1 MSGLRHLVGVGA
13 FVLVAGGAVAALSND
28 YYLRIVFMMCI
39 YYLCGAGMNVLVG
52 YAGQKSL
59 GQAGL
64 FAAGAYG
71 VALLTIH
78 TGMSPWLA
86 LVLAAV
92 VSGLCGVLIALP
104 SLRVKGPYLAMVTLA
119 FGIVV
124 EKLVSE
130 WTDVFGGAS
139 GLFGIRPIT
148 WNGAP
153 LTMQQWVWLALGLS
167 VVTHLLVRNLA
178 RGRVGRALL
187 SLQADEIASAS
198 VGVRVYRAKVM
209 AFVVAAV
216 TCGIA
221 GALVSQQNQYINSDF
236 ITFHLSIF
244 ILLLVLFGGVGSIYG
259 PLVGAVLL
267 TVIDA
272 ALAGWPSVQ
281 HFVYGALLLFALF
294 VMPGG
299 VMGVLVS
306 LRARRASGAKD
317 QAQAAGAAPR
327 APETLQFAGTASGV
341 SGGEL
346 LSVQGVTKAYGG
358 VKPAQDVSFQ
368 LRRGHVHALI
378 GPNGAGKT
386 TLINIL
392 TGIVRP
398 DAGAISFA
406 GRDITGRPP
415 HAICSLGM
423 GRTFQNL
430 RLFGDL
436 SVLDNVMLGRH
447 ARMRNG
453 FFTSLFAL
461 PLARREEAAARE
473 RSLALLALV
482 GLSRMAH
489 APANSLPYGLQR
501 RVELARAL
509 ATDPQLLLLDEP
521 AAGLNPQETADLG
534 DLLVRISRMGLTIL
548 MVEHH
553 MDLVMRISDHVIV
566 LDYGVKIAE
575 GPPAQVQADPRVIAA
590 YLGGEADPIA
600 ASP

>member
-1 MSGLRHLVGVGA
+1 MSGLRHLGA
-13 FVLVAGGAVAALSND
+13 SVAFTVAAGAGAAALSND
-28 YYLRIVFMMCI
+28 YYLRIAFMMCI

-71 VALLTIH
+71 VALLTIR
-78 TGMSPWLA
+78 TSMDPWLA

-92 VSGLCGVLIALP
+92 ISGACGVVIALP

-124 EKLVSE
+124 EKVVSE

-139 GLFGIRPIT
+139 GLFGIRSMA
-148 WNGAP
+148 WGGVP
-153 LTMQQWVWLALGLS
+153 LTMLQWVWLALAISLL
-167 VVTHLLVRNLA
+167 THLLIRNLVS
-178 RGRVGRALL
+178 GRIGRALL

-221 GALVSQQNQYINSDF
+221 GALVAQQNQYINSDF

-244 ILLLVLFGGVGSIYG
+244 ILLMVLFGGVGNIYG
-259 PLVGAVLL
+259 PIVGAVLL
-267 TVIDA
+267 TVIDS
-272 ALAGWPSVQ
+272 ALSSWPAVQ
-281 HFVYGALLLFALF
+281 HFAYGALLLFALF

-299 VMGVLVS
+299 VMGVVTPWL
-306 LRARRASGAKD
+306 ARRTKLIAEP
-317 QAQAAGAAPR
+317 APR
-327 APETLQFAGTASGV
+327 REIALRFSDDGT
-341 SGGEL
+341 GEL
-346 LSVQGVTKAYGG
+346 LSVQGISKSYGG
-358 VKPAQDVSFQ
+358 VKPAQDVSFRLQ
-368 LRRGHVHALI
+368 RGQVYALI

-386 TLINIL
+386 TMINML
-392 TGIVRP
+392 TGLVRP
-398 DAGAISFA
+398 DSGQITFA
-406 GRDITGRPP
+406 GRDAVGMPP
-415 HAICSLGM
+415 HTICSLGM

-430 RLFGDL
+430 RLFGEL

-447 ARMRNG
+447 SRMRGG
-453 FFTSLFAL
+453 FFSSLLAL
-461 PLARREEAAARE
+461 PLARREEALARS
-473 RSLALLALV
+473 RSMDLLGLVDLAHL
-482 GLSRMAH
+482 AH
-489 APANSLPYGLQR
+489 APAGSLSYGLQR

-521 AAGLNPQETADLG
+521 AAGLNPQETSELG
-534 DLLVRISRMGLTIL
+534 DLLLRISRMGLTIL

-553 MDLVMRISDHVIV
+553 MDLVMRISDRVIV

-575 GPPAQVQADPRVIAA
+575 GSPAQVQANPRVIEA
-590 YLGGEADPIA
+590 YLGSDAESPSVETLA
-600 ASP
+600 A